1 VRAAGLNAVPFT
13 LLTYVVALA
22 DPIGRAASA
31 EALGHFLGGETTL
44 VFVRDREV
52 DMLLPAPGL
61 VQTLPNG
68 RAWRRFLERCASDG
82 EGVAELPVPWDGA
95 SRRVIGVACGLDVVA
110 VLVAREPLALD
121 LRALRELLPFL
132 AAIVRGEREAAS
144 AGAQAALARQ
154 AAAHAESMARALDA
168 TRGQLQRALHE
179 ADGARRALEE
189 ANDRLSAQACELET
203 ANLQMQE
210 QAVELEA
217 QAAERELQA
226 DELQLAN
233 VALETARIIAEAGN
247 RAKSEFLAT
256 MSHELRTP
264 LNAIAGHVQ
273 LVQLGIHGPVTA
285 AQREA
290 LERVDRSQ
298 RHLLGL
304 INDILNLARIES
316 GRVEYRLREIS
327 MAETMRD
334 LLPMIEP
341 QVASKGLRLV
351 SDVDP
356 GLCAR
361 ADSEKLQQVLLNL
374 LSNAVK
380 FTPVGGTIS
389 IAADRT
395 EDGRRAVV
403 RVRDTGIGIPVDR
416 LDDIFEPFVQ
426 VDASHSRT
434 EEGTG
439 LGLSISRDLARGM
452 GGDLTVESTPG
463 TGSTFTLVLPHV

>member
-1 VRAAGLNAVPFT
+1 VRAAGLTAVPST
-13 LLTYVVALA
+13 LLTHVVALA
-22 DPIGRAASA
+22 EPIGRAASA

-52 DMLLPAPGL
+52 GVLLPAPGL

-68 RAWRRFLERCASDG
+68 RAWRLFLERCAADG

-95 SRRVIGVACGLDVVA
+95 SRWVAGVACGLDVVG
-110 VLVAREPLALD
+110 VLVARECLALD

-154 AAAHAESMARALDA
+154 AAAHAESMA
-168 TRGQLQRALHE
+168 
-179 ADGARRALEE
+179 RALEE